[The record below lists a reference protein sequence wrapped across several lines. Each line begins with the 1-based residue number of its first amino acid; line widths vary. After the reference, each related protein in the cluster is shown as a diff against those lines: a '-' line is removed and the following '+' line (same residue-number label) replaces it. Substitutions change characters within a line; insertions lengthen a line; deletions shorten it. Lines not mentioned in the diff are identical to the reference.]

1 MALEIGV
8 ASDLFNYGM
17 TEDGEAFIA
26 ERYYI
31 EAEAP
36 NGQRWI
42 HTARFDAAKRIEG
55 GEDCDGMV
63 YFQDL
68 REEAS
73 SKAEALALR
82 IRLFTFV
89 GGKLNPMHWTETDP
103 RYGSNAYATLDSQG
117 YFRDL
122 ERKEEY

>member
-1 MALEIGV
+1 MTLEIAAV
-8 ASDLFNYGM
+8 SDLFNYGM

-31 EAEAP
+31 LAESD
-36 NGQRWI
+36 NGQRWA
-42 HTARFDAAKRIEG
+42 HTARFDAVKKIEG

-63 YFQDL
+63 FFEDHRQ
-68 REEAS
+68 EAS
-73 SKAEALALR
+73 DKAEALAER
-82 IRLFTFV
+82 IRLFLNA
-89 GGKLNPMHWTETDP
+89 GGKLDPLHWIETDP

-122 ERKEEY
+122 ERKQEY